1 MAVSS
6 LKKKGQEPLA
16 HPVVPPFSDW
26 NSDEIC
32 IDLANSDSHRL
43 KGQYINTMGDL
54 LGIVNHGLFIHAHV
68 LLGKPISGKI
78 EWCHC
83 LENMKEV
90 LQDPIILEHRFLSPG
105 VRFCH
110 VKKIPMVICWVRLPN
125 DKPRQMTKFNNI
137 YIYRERE

>member
-1 MAVSS
+1 
-6 LKKKGQEPLA
+6 
-16 HPVVPPFSDW
+16 
-26 NSDEIC
+26 
-32 IDLANSDSHRL
+32 
-43 KGQYINTMGDL
+43 MGDL

-137 YIYRERE
+137 YIFIERESERERDLMLLEFVLDENGSLITTLRRGRHCK

>member
-1 MAVSS
+1 MI
-6 LKKKGQEPLA
+6 
-16 HPVVPPFSDW
+16 PPFSDW

-32 IDLANSDSHRL
+32 IDLANSDSRL
-43 KGQYINTMGDL
+43 KGQDINTMGDL

-78 EWCHC
+78 GWCHC

-90 LQDPIILEHRFLSPG
+90 LPDPIIFEHRFLSPG
-105 VRFCH
+105 VRSCH

-125 DKPRQMTKFNNI
+125 DKPRLDKIHLHDFPKAIATGGPQLWPHR
-137 YIYRERE
+137 RESALR